1 MAIGPIDY
9 MGMMPQVNI
18 AQSLGQGL
26 QLGMA
31 IKAQRE
37 KEAQVELAKQQQELY
52 KADLQNALS
61 NPTAQNWAA
70 MSAKY
75 PQQRE
80 AFKQSWDM
88 LSKEQQDQDFLAG
101 AQAFNAINAGN
112 TDVAKNLLDQRIA
125 AMENSGQN
133 AGKLKAMRTTLD
145 TDPSLVQGQLGLVLS
160 SIDPPR
166 WKTTIE
172 ASGAQAL
179 QNATLS
185 EKQANAQKAAVA
197 AKFAESN
204 AAQDLAKGGWD
215 IQKIQNDIEVSKQNA
230 RIAAIN
236 ADISRETN
244 QLKRAELQQKLDE
257 SIQKRDDSVRTKAAD
272 VSAARANID
281 NMLNTADRILQTNKD
296 TVGRAAGTVSSRMPT
311 LREGTADFEELVN
324 TLGSQAFISQI
335 PNMKGM
341 GALSNAEGEK
351 LQSALQNFSL
361 RQSPEQL
368 LKNVEEAQRLMLKAR
383 SNLATR
389 YGVPD
394 VRPDTPDV
402 KTPGAD
408 IDALVNKYL
417 APAGGA
423 RGSLRQP

>member
-26 QLGMA
+26 QLGAA
-31 IKAQRE
+31 IKAQQE
-37 KEAQVELAKQQQELY
+37 KNAQMELAKQQQELY

-88 LSKEQQDQDFLAG
+88 LSKEQQDQDYLTG
-101 AQAFNAINAGN
+101 AQAFNALNAGN
-112 TDVAKNLLDQRIA
+112 ADVAKGLLDQRIA

-160 SIDPPR
+160 SIDPTR
-166 WKTTIE
+166 WKNTVE
-172 ASGAQAL
+172 AAVAPAL
-179 QNATLS
+179 QEAALN

-204 AAQDLAKGGWD
+204 AAQDLAKTGWD

-257 SIQKRDDSVRTKAAD
+257 SIQKRDESVRTKAAD
-272 VSAARANID
+272 VESARGSID
-281 NMLNTADRILQTNKD
+281 NMLNTADRILQTKQGVWKD
-296 TVGRAAGTVSSRMPT
+296 ATGSIESRFPT
-311 LREGTADFEELVN
+311 FDSKVADFEELLN

-335 PNMKGM
+335 PSMKGM

-351 LQSALQNFSL
+351 LQASLQNFSL

-368 LKNVEEAQRLMLKAR
+368 RKNIEEAQRLMLKAR

-394 VRPDTPDV
+394 VVPNTPDV

-408 IDALVNKYL
+408 IDALVQKYS
-417 APAGGA
+417 APGGGA